1 MTFGSLD
8 AAWWPFLF
16 ILLVGW
22 LPSDLWRVVGTFASG
37 WIEPDGE
44 LIVLVRAVAN
54 ALVAAVIA
62 RLVFFP
68 TGPLADYPLWL
79 RLAAF
84 ALGVAAYLGA
94 GKRLFLGIATAEAA
108 LFLLAAALAG

>member
-1 MTFGSLD
+1 MTFEAID

-62 RLVFFP
+62 RLVFLP
-68 TGPLADYPLWL
+68 TGALADYPLWL
-79 RLAAF
+79 RLGAF
-84 ALGVAAYLGA
+84 TIGVAAYLG
-94 GKRLFLGIATAEAA
+94 GGRRLFVGIATAEVALFAVAA
-108 LFLLAAALAG
+108 LP

>member
-1 MTFGSLD
+1 MTLDGID

-22 LPSDLWRVVGTFASG
+22 LPSDLWRFVGTFASG
-37 WIEPDGE
+37 WIKPEGE

-68 TGPLADYPLWL
+68 SGALAEYPLGL
-79 RLAAF
+79 RVTAF
-84 ALGVAAYLGA
+84 AIGVVAYLGG
-94 GKRLFLGIATAEAA
+94 GKRLFVGIVTAEVMLFAVAA
-108 LFLLAAALAG
+108 LL

>member
-1 MTFGSLD
+1 MTFDAID

-22 LPSDLWRVVGTFASG
+22 LPSDLWRFVGTFASG
-37 WIEPDGE
+37 WIEPEGE
-44 LIVLVRAVAN
+44 LMDLVRAVAN

-68 TGPLADYPLWL
+68 TGALAEYPLWL

-84 ALGVAAYLGA
+84 TLGVVAYLGF
-94 GKRLFLGIATAEAA
+94 GKRLFLGIVTAEVA
-108 LFLLAAALAG
+108 LFGVAAAL